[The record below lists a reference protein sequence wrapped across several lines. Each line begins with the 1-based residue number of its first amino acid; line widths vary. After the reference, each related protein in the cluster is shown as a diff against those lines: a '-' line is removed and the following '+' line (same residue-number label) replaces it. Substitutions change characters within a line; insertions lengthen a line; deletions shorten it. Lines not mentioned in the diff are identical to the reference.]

1 MSPHIESIDSR
12 VALEET
18 LEALHELNL
27 IWDEET
33 LPGDPP
39 TPKAQRLVDWRNP
52 LDFEVLHQW
61 VMWKGPEI
69 IGTSGMWLDR
79 VQNLENGFG
88 WVYVH
93 PQHRGIGHGRALAT
107 PMLDVAETEGRTRF
121 AFGIKDGRPEE
132 ALAIKAGL
140 KSAYR
145 EQVSRLDFQSVDWSL
160 MESWMARAAER
171 ASDYELLFM
180 KSPID
185 EEHLQAFCDL
195 MYVMNSAPRE
205 GYVEDAEVMT
215 PEMWRD
221 IESKMT
227 TRGREI
233 LIYIARHA
241 PTGAFAGFT
250 NVAYKHLQPDHVEQ
264 WDTGV
269 DPAHRNLGLG
279 RWVKAAMA
287 FKLRDEYPGVRRID
301 TENAGSN
308 APMLSINIEM
318 GFKPILVQ
326 NVWQGDLATLRKNL
340 SV

>member
-1 MSPHIESIDSR
+1 MSPHIEAIDAR
-12 VALEET
+12 VAPEET

-27 IWDEET
+27 VWDEEV

-39 TPKAQRLVDWRNP
+39 TPKAQRLVDWRNT

-69 IGTSGMWLDR
+69 IGTSGMWLDL

-93 PQHRGIGHGRALAT
+93 PQHRGAGHGRSLAT
-107 PMLDVAETEGRTRF
+107 PMLDVAQKDGRNRF
-121 AFGIKDGRPEE
+121 AFGIKEGRPEE
-132 ALAIKAGL
+132 SLVIRAGL

-145 EQVSRLDFQSVDWSL
+145 EQVSRLDFQSLDWSL
-160 MESWMARAAER
+160 MESWVARAEDR
-171 ASDYELLFM
+171 ASDYELLFL
-180 KSPID
+180 KSPIA
-185 EEHLQAFCDL
+185 EEHLQGFCDL
-195 MYVMNSAPRE
+195 MYVMNTAPLE
-205 GYVEDAEVMT
+205 DYVEEDEVTT

-221 IESKMT
+221 IESKMAA
-227 TRGREI
+227 RGREI
-233 LIYIARHA
+233 LIYIARHR

-269 DPAHRNLGLG
+269 DPAHRYLGLG

-287 FKLRDEYPGVRRID
+287 LKLRDEYPGVRRID

-308 APMLSINIEM
+308 APMLSINMEM
-318 GFKPILVQ
+318 GFRPILVQ
-326 NVWQGDLATLRKNL
+326 NVWQGDLATLRRNL
-340 SV
+340 VV